1 MPVLIWDAAS
11 CFTFMS
17 NDSSS
22 EARLE
27 SPMYCADTAS
37 ELLDTADFLNVI
49 SPFELSDKS
58 WVIFSRARA
67 FSLRSIAYFWAA
79 LDKSKLVYRGLAVN
93 LYNLAVCVFKLG
105 SCMGII
111 LGIHPVSVLG
121 QVVAI
126 YTTDHNSHLLVCIIN
141 LYYICSGQHC

>member
-79 LDKSKLVYRGLAVN
+79 LDKSSLYTGVWLLIFTTLLYVFLSWDLVWVSYLE
-93 LYNLAVCVFKLG
+93 F
-105 SCMGII
+105 I
-111 LGIHPVSVLG
+111 LCP
-121 QVVAI
+121 
-126 YTTDHNSHLLVCIIN
+126 YWDR
-141 LYYICSGQHC
+141 